1 MMDTALS
8 AESHS
13 AFDDT
18 QAILTASALVA
29 LGYGFLA
36 QAKLLT
42 GGTAGIALLLTRVT
56 PFSFG
61 QLFVALNLPFF
72 WLGVRR
78 MGWRFTVKTFV
89 AIVLVSFA
97 SDHLPAVLHLDRLQ
111 PLYGA
116 IMGGVLVGVGLLV
129 LFRHHACLGGLN
141 ILSIHLQDRHGVRAG
156 VFQMVV
162 DALVVLASLF
172 VAPLSTIA
180 LSVVGAVALNLVLA
194 VNHRPGRYLG
204 T

>member
-1 MMDTALS
+1 MDTVLP

-13 AFDDT
+13 AFDDA

-42 GGTAGIALLLTRVT
+42 GGTAGVALLLARVT

-89 AIVLVSFA
+89 AIALVSLA
-97 SDHLPAVLHLDRLQ
+97 TDHLPAVLHLDRLH

-116 IMGGVLVGVGLLV
+116 VMGGVLVGVGLLV

-141 ILSIHLQDRHGVRAG
+141 ILSIHLQERHGVRAG
-156 VFQMVV
+156 AFQMVV